1 MMSHRK
7 AICSLFYVRLKGTN
21 GIASWPSTKPV
32 KQLKN
37 SNMNYLKLPT
47 NIAGRMFENPDL
59 KGMCG
64 KKNIRNDMM
73 SVREKCPYNL

>member
-1 MMSHRK
+1 
-7 AICSLFYVRLKGTN
+7 
-21 GIASWPSTKPV
+21 
-32 KQLKN
+32 
-37 SNMNYLKLPT
+37 MNYLKLPT